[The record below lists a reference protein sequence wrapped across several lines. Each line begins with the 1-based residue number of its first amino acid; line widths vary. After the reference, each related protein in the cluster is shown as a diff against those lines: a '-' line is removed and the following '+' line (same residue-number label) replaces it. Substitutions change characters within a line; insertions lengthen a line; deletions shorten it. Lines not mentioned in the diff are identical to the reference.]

1 MTARMTAADLIAMQ
15 AKARRPKRVDREGPI
30 HREILAHLRAVL
42 PAGSIVHHSANA
54 IGLSGALI
62 QRQIAHNEAMGTV
75 KGFPDLL
82 CILPGPRVWLFEV
95 KAPGNSPD
103 KDQRALHADLRA
115 LGARVAVV
123 RSTVEVDAAITEWN
137 AAEAPRW
144 RPNDYRDLRDRIV
157 GEGTDT

>member
-1 MTARMTAADLIAMQ
+1 MTVRMTAAELIAMQ
-15 AKARRPKRVDREGPI
+15 AKGRRKKRVDREGPI
-30 HREILAHLRAVL
+30 HREILAHLRKKFPEA
-42 PAGSIVHHSANA
+42 IIHHSPQS

-103 KDQRALHADLRA
+103 ADQRKLHADLRA

-123 RSTVEVDAAITEWN
+123 KTVAEVDAAITEWK
-137 AAEAPRW
+137 AAEPARW
-144 RPNDYRDLRDRIV
+144 RMNDYRDLRDRIV
-157 GEGTDT
+157 GEGTEI